1 MSREPWLGAVQH
13 SEGQSLDGSLPSL
26 PPVREPSPGVQPVT
40 AWPRPQQPVST
51 AGGTATPP
59 APLRP
64 APALGEALR
73 ALQPV
78 RRSPVRVQVRR
89 MSLLMELKLRKNDF
103 KGGWANVPAHKLL
116 DLLEAEVK
124 ELREAVESGD
134 PLDIAQECADVAN
147 YAMMV
152 ADVSEGI

>member
-13 SEGQSLDGSLPSL
+13 SEGQSLDGGLPSL
-26 PPVREPSPGVQPVT
+26 PPVRESRPVI
-40 AWPRPQQPVST
+40 
-51 AGGTATPP
+51 GGTAIPP

-64 APALGEALR
+64 VPALGEAPR

-103 KGGWANVPAHKLL
+103 KGGWSNVPVHKLL
-116 DLLEAEVK
+116 DLLEAEVR